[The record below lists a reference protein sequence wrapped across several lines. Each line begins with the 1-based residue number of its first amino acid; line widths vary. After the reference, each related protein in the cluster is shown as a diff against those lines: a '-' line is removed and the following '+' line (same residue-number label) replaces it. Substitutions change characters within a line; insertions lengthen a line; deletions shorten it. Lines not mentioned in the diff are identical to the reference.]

1 MNYTHDLESAMKN
14 AYTDRIFITHPQ
26 CDSEIVNE
34 VKNYI
39 KSLGMFDEVL
49 ETRVDGVVSSHC
61 GPGTLGV
68 LFIQNK

>member
-49 ETRVDGVVSSHC
+49 KLE
-61 GPGTLGV
+61 
-68 LFIQNK
+68 